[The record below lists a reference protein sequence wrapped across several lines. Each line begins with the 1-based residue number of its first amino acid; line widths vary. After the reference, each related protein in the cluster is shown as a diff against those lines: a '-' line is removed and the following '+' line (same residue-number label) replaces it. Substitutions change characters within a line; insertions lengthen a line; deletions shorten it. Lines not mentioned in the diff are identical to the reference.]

1 MEGRIPRMK
10 PLRSAFAIL
19 LLATACNRTPS
30 PTPAVVAATPAGT
43 KIIFVEPDPP
53 AVSVLPDAM
62 PDAIDATRSGSD
74 IYAAFEDGLAEPGCE
89 AGASARWRVHYA
101 NATGRLANAR
111 DDALPLFGYVVDA
124 MRAQG
129 LPTEYA
135 LIPFVESR
143 YRPDARSDG
152 GPAGLWQMI
161 GITARRQ
168 GVSMRAGYDG
178 RLSPVESTRAAVRY
192 LKLLDRTFAGNW
204 RLVAMA
210 YNAGEGA
217 VLAAVKRSGHGV
229 RNVDANA
236 LTGLS
241 PITHAYTRKLQ
252 ALSCL
257 LQEAHARAAWQD
269 AIDRPVPLLVD
280 VRLTAGNG
288 SLAAWA
294 SRNRIDANA
303 LRRLNPAF
311 PRGALAGRVPDLL
324 APAVAPQRQP
334 VRAFL
339 PRIAPIAR
347 DNGWSRRMHV
357 VAAGETLA
365 DIAHRNGLAT
375 RALAARNGLKADDTV
390 RPGMVLD
397 IGRE

>member
-1 MEGRIPRMK
+1 MK
-10 PLRSAFAIL
+10 PIRSAFAIL

-30 PTPAVVAATPAGT
+30 PTAAIAAAPNAT
-43 KIIFVEPDPP
+43 KIIFVEPEPQ
-53 AVSVLPDAM
+53 AVSVLPDAAA
-62 PDAIDATRSGSD
+62 DAIDPTRSGND
-74 IYAAFEDGLAEPGCE
+74 IYDAFEEGLAEPGCE
-89 AGASARWRVHYA
+89 TGASPRWRAHYA
-101 NATGRLANAR
+101 NAAGRLANAR

-143 YRPDARSDG
+143 YHPDARSDG

-168 GVSMRAGYDG
+168 GVSMRGDYDG

-229 RNVDANA
+229 RDADANA
-236 LTGLS
+236 LSGLS
-241 PITHAYTRKLQ
+241 PITLAYARKLQ

-269 AIDRPVPLLVD
+269 AIDRPVPLLVGMH
-280 VRLTAGNG
+280 LPPGSG
-288 SLAAWA
+288 SLDAWA
-294 SRNRIDANA
+294 TRHGLDADA
-303 LRRLNPAF
+303 LRRMNPAF
-311 PRGALAGRVPDLL
+311 PRGALSGRVPDLL
-324 APAVAPQRQP
+324 APAPRP
-334 VRAFL
+334 PIRAFL
-339 PRIAPIAR
+339 PRTAPVAR
-347 DNGWSRRMHV
+347 DNGWSRRLHV
-357 VAAGETLA
+357 VVAGETLA
-365 DIAHRNGLAT
+365 DIAHGNGLAT
-375 RALAARNGLKADDTV
+375 RTLAARNGLAANDTV

-397 IGRE
+397 LGRE

>member
-1 MEGRIPRMK
+1 MTPSRPAY
-10 PLRSAFAIL
+10 AFVIL
-19 LLATACNRTPS
+19 LLAAACTRTPS
-30 PTPAVVAATPAGT
+30 PEAAVAAAPAST
-43 KIIFVEPDPP
+43 NIIFVEPDPP
-53 AVSVLPDAM
+53 AVSVLPDEA

-89 AGASARWRVHYA
+89 AGASARWRAHYA
-101 NATGRLANAR
+101 NTAGRLANAR
-111 DDALPLFGYVVDA
+111 DDAMPLFGYVVDA
-124 MRAQG
+124 MRAQH

-143 YRPDARSDG
+143 YHPDARSDG

-204 RLVAMA
+204 RLAAMA

-217 VLAAVKRSGHGV
+217 VLAGLKRSGHGV
-229 RNVDANA
+229 RDADA
-236 LTGLS
+236 GAVSGLS
-241 PITHAYTRKLQ
+241 PITLAYPRKLQ

-280 VRLTAGNG
+280 IRLPAGSG
-288 SLAAWA
+288 SLDAWA
-294 SRNRIDANA
+294 TRHGLDAHA
-303 LRRLNPAF
+303 LRRMNPAF
-311 PRGALAGRVPDLL
+311 PQGALAGRVPDLL
-324 APAVAPQRQP
+324 APAQAPASQP

-339 PRIAPIAR
+339 PRTPPIAR
-347 DNGWSRRMHV
+347 DNGWSRRVHV

-375 RALAARNGLKADDTV
+375 RALAARNGLEADDTV

-397 IGRE
+397 LGRE

>member
-1 MEGRIPRMK
+1 MK
-10 PLRSAFAIL
+10 SLRSAFAIL

-30 PTPAVVAATPAGT
+30 PSAVASAPASP
-43 KIIFVEPDPP
+43 KIIFVEPDLQ
-53 AVSVLPDAM
+53 AVSVSPEAQ
-62 PDAIDATRSGSD
+62 PQSIDMTRSGND

-89 AGASARWRVHYA
+89 AGASARWRAHYA

-111 DDALPLFGYVVDA
+111 DDAMPLFGYVVDA
-124 MRAQG
+124 LRAES

-143 YRPDARSDG
+143 YHPEARSDG

-161 GITARRQ
+161 GSTARRQ
-168 GVSMRAGYDG
+168 GVSMRGGYDG

-204 RLVAMA
+204 RLAAMA

-229 RNVDANA
+229 RNADAGA

-241 PITHAYTRKLQ
+241 PITLAYARKLQ

-280 VRLTAGNG
+280 VRLPAGSG
-288 SLAAWA
+288 SMDAWA
-294 SRNRIDANA
+294 TRHGLDAHA
-303 LRRLNPAF
+303 LRRMNPAF

-324 APAVAPQRQP
+324 APAVAPSSQP
-334 VRAFL
+334 ARAFL
-339 PRIAPIAR
+339 PRTAPIAR
-347 DNGWSRRMHV
+347 DNGWSRRIHV
-357 VAAGETLA
+357 VASGETLA
-365 DIAHRNGLAT
+365 DIAHRHGLAT
-375 RALAARNGLKADDTV
+375 DALAARNGLQANDTV

-397 IGRE
+397 LGRE

>member
-1 MEGRIPRMK
+1 MK

-19 LLATACNRTPS
+19 LLATACDRTPS
-30 PTPAVVAATPAGT
+30 PSAVASAPASP
-43 KIIFVEPDPP
+43 KIIFVEPDLQ
-53 AVSVLPDAM
+53 AVSVLPEAQ
-62 PDAIDATRSGSD
+62 PQSIDMTRSGND

-89 AGASARWRVHYA
+89 AGASARWRAHYA

-111 DDALPLFGYVVDA
+111 DDAMPLFGYVVDA
-124 MRAQG
+124 LRAEN

-143 YRPDARSDG
+143 YHPEARSDG

-161 GITARRQ
+161 GSTARRQ
-168 GVSMRAGYDG
+168 GVSMRGGYDG

-204 RLVAMA
+204 RLAAMA

-229 RNVDANA
+229 RNADTGA

-241 PITHAYTRKLQ
+241 PITLAYARKLQ

-280 VRLTAGNG
+280 VRLPAGSG
-288 SLAAWA
+288 SMDAWA
-294 SRNRIDANA
+294 TRHGLDAHA
-303 LRRLNPAF
+303 LRRMNPAF

-324 APAVAPQRQP
+324 APAVAPSSQP
-334 VRAFL
+334 ARAFL
-339 PRIAPIAR
+339 PRTAPIAR
-347 DNGWSRRMHV
+347 DNGWSRRIHV
-357 VAAGETLA
+357 VASGETLA
-365 DIAHRNGLAT
+365 DIAHRHGLAT
-375 RALAARNGLKADDTV
+375 DALAARNGLQANDTV

-397 IGRE
+397 LGRE

>member
-1 MEGRIPRMK
+1 MK

-19 LLATACNRTPS
+19 LLATACTRTPS
-30 PTPAVVAATPAGT
+30 PAPGAAATTPTTAN
-43 KIIFVEPDPP
+43 IVFVEPDPP
-53 AVSVLPDAM
+53 AVSVLPDEAS
-62 PDAIDATRSGSD
+62 PVIDATRSGSD
-74 IYAAFEDGLAEPGCE
+74 IYTAFEDGLAEPGCE
-89 AGASARWRVHYA
+89 DGASARWRVHYA
-101 NATGRLANAR
+101 NATKRLANAR
-111 DDALPLFGYVVDA
+111 DDAMPLFGYVVDA
-124 MRAQG
+124 MRAES

-143 YRPDARSDG
+143 YHPEARSDG

-161 GITARRQ
+161 GSTARRQ
-168 GVSMRAGYDG
+168 GVSMRGGYDG

-204 RLVAMA
+204 RLAAMA
-210 YNAGEGA
+210 YHAGEGA

-229 RNVDANA
+229 RSADASA

-241 PITHAYTRKLQ
+241 PITLAYARKLQ

-280 VRLTAGNG
+280 IRLPTG
-288 SLAAWA
+288 SGSMDAWA
-294 SRNRIDANA
+294 SRHGLDAHA
-303 LRRLNPAF
+303 LRRMNPAF
-311 PRGALAGRVPDLL
+311 PQGALAGRVPDLL
-324 APAVAPQRQP
+324 APAVAPTSQP

-339 PRIAPIAR
+339 PRTAPVAR
-347 DNGWSRRMHV
+347 DNGWSRQIHV
-357 VAAGETLA
+357 VAPGETLA
-365 DIAHRNGLAT
+365 DIAHRHGLAT
-375 RALAARNGLKADDTV
+375 DALAARNGLEASDAV

-397 IGRE
+397 LGRE

>member
-1 MEGRIPRMK
+1 MK
-10 PLRSAFAIL
+10 VFRPAFAIL

-30 PTPAVVAATPAGT
+30 PTAIAATPAT
-43 KIIFVEPDPP
+43 AKIIFVEPDAQ
-53 AVSVLPDAM
+53 AVSVLPDAQAQ
-62 PDAIDATRSGSD
+62 AIDTTRSGSD

-89 AGASARWRVHYA
+89 AGASARWRAHYV
-101 NATGRLANAR
+101 NATQRLANAR
-111 DDALPLFGYVVDA
+111 DDAMPLFGYVVDA
-124 MRAQG
+124 MRAEN

-143 YRPDARSDG
+143 YHPEARSDG

-161 GITARRQ
+161 GLTARRQ
-168 GVSMRAGYDG
+168 GVAIRSGYDG

-192 LKLLDRTFAGNW
+192 LKVLDRTFAGNW
-204 RLVAMA
+204 RLAAMA

-229 RNVDANA
+229 RNADAGA

-241 PITHAYTRKLQ
+241 PITLAYARKLQ

-280 VRLTAGNG
+280 IRLPTGSG
-288 SLAAWA
+288 SLDAWA
-294 SRNRIDANA
+294 TRNGLDAGA
-303 LRRLNPAF
+303 LRRMNPAF
-311 PRGALAGRVPDLL
+311 PHGALAGRVPDLL
-324 APAVAPQRQP
+324 APAVAPSSQP

-339 PRIAPIAR
+339 PRTTPIAR
-347 DNGWSRRMHV
+347 DNGWSRRIHV
-357 VAAGETLA
+357 VAPGESLA
-365 DIAHRNGLAT
+365 DIAHRHGLAT
-375 RALAARNGLKADDTV
+375 EALAARNGLRADETV

-397 IGRE
+397 LGRE

>member
-1 MEGRIPRMK
+1 MTPSRPAY
-10 PLRSAFAIL
+10 AFAIL
-19 LLATACNRTPS
+19 LLAAACTRTPS
-30 PTPAVVAATPAGT
+30 PEAAVAAAPAST
-43 KIIFVEPDPP
+43 NIIFVEPDPP
-53 AVSVLPDAM
+53 AVSVLPDEA

-89 AGASARWRVHYA
+89 AGPSARWRAHYA
-101 NATGRLANAR
+101 NTAGRLANAR
-111 DDALPLFGYVVDA
+111 DDAMPLFGYVVDA
-124 MRAQG
+124 MRAQH

-143 YRPDARSDG
+143 YHPDARSDG

-204 RLVAMA
+204 RLAAMA

-217 VLAAVKRSGHGV
+217 VLAALKRSGHGV
-229 RNVDANA
+229 RDADA
-236 LTGLS
+236 GAVSGLS
-241 PITHAYTRKLQ
+241 PITLAYPRKLQ

-280 VRLTAGNG
+280 IRLPAGSG
-288 SLAAWA
+288 SLDAWA
-294 SRNRIDANA
+294 TRHGLDAHA
-303 LRRLNPAF
+303 LRRMNPAF
-311 PRGALAGRVPDLL
+311 PQGALAGRVPDLL
-324 APAVAPQRQP
+324 APAQAPASQP

-339 PRIAPIAR
+339 PRTPPIAR
-347 DNGWSRRMHV
+347 DNGWSRRVHV

-375 RALAARNGLKADDTV
+375 RALAARNGLEADDTV

-397 IGRE
+397 LGRE

>member
-1 MEGRIPRMK
+1 MK

-19 LLATACNRTPS
+19 LLAAACTRTPS
-30 PTPAVVAATPAGT
+30 PSPTSTAAATTPASTN
-43 KIIFVEPDPP
+43 IIFVEPDPP

-101 NATGRLANAR
+101 NTAGRLANAR

-161 GITARRQ
+161 GTTARRQ

>member
-1 MEGRIPRMK
+1 MK
-10 PLRSAFAIL
+10 SLRSAFAIL
-19 LLATACNRTPS
+19 LLATACDRTPS
-30 PTPAVVAATPAGT
+30 PSAVASAPASP
-43 KIIFVEPDPP
+43 KIIFVEPDLQ
-53 AVSVLPDAM
+53 AVSVSPEAQ
-62 PDAIDATRSGSD
+62 PQSIDMTRSGND

-89 AGASARWRVHYA
+89 AGASARWRAHYA

-111 DDALPLFGYVVDA
+111 DDAMPLFGYVVDA
-124 MRAQG
+124 LRAES

-143 YRPDARSDG
+143 YHPEARSDG

-161 GITARRQ
+161 GSTARRQ
-168 GVSMRAGYDG
+168 GVSMRGGYDG

-204 RLVAMA
+204 RLAAMA

-229 RNVDANA
+229 RNADAGA

-241 PITHAYTRKLQ
+241 PITLAYARKLQ

-269 AIDRPVPLLVD
+269 AIDRPVPLLVH
-280 VRLTAGNG
+280 VRLPAGSG
-288 SLAAWA
+288 SMDAWA
-294 SRNRIDANA
+294 TRHGLDAHA
-303 LRRLNPAF
+303 LRRMNPAF

-324 APAVAPQRQP
+324 APAVAPSSQP
-334 VRAFL
+334 ARAFL
-339 PRIAPIAR
+339 PRTAPIAR
-347 DNGWSRRMHV
+347 DNGWSRRIHV
-357 VAAGETLA
+357 VASGETLA
-365 DIAHRNGLAT
+365 DIAHRHGLAT
-375 RALAARNGLKADDTV
+375 DALAARNGLQANDTV

-397 IGRE
+397 LGRE